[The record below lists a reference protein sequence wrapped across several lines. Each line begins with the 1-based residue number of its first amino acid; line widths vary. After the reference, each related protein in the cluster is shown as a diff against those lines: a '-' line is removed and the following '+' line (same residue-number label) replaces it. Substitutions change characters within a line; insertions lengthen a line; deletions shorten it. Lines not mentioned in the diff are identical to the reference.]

1 MITHNPK
8 VAGSNPA
15 PATTETP
22 CLQDSYQVGQRF
34 LQGAT
39 HRPPCGHPR
48 PPCGHPSA
56 TQRPP
61 PATDRPP
68 PATDRPP
75 PATDRPPCGHQ
86 RPPIGHPAATQRPP
100 AATLRPPIGHQRPPR
115 PATPGHRP
123 ELLPN
128 GCELELEAATSTRLS
143 PIETPATSRS
153 SRQRPDTPGRAR
165 RCAPGGH
172 PAATRRPPGGNFG
185 LIVSPGVDRSQ
196 PLLARPMTQSSTF
209 RS

>member
-86 RPPIGHPAATQRPP
+86 RPPIGHPTATRGHQRPP
-100 AATLRPPIGHQRPPR
+100 CGHPSATSGHPDRPPPATAPSSCRMDASSSSRRRRQRGCPRSKRRPHHDRVDSGPILPEELDGVLLAATLRP
-115 PATPGHRP
+115 
-123 ELLPN
+123 
-128 GCELELEAATSTRLS
+128 
-143 PIETPATSRS
+143 
-153 SRQRPDTPGRAR
+153 
-165 RCAPGGH
+165 PGGH
-172 PAATRRPPGGNFG
+172 PAATSALSCRQAWT
-185 LIVSPGVDRSQ
+185 DRSRSWR
-196 PLLARPMTQSSTF
+196 AR
-209 RS
+209 